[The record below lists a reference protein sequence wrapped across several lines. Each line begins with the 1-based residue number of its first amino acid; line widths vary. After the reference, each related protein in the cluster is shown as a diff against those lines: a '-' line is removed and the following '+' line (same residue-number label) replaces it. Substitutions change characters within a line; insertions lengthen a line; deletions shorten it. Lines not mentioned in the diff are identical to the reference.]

1 MNRFAIGLMARAPSS
16 PGKTRL
22 APHIDEARLRA
33 LREAFFADALLVVEA
48 VPHVDPF
55 VFVTPADAAAEIGD
69 RTRPSTIVLPQDGED
84 LGARMRHALHVLL
97 VGREYDGAMLVGTD
111 VPLLTVE
118 HLQEALTL
126 LRTRGGVVLGPADD
140 GGYYL
145 IGMTGLNDAIFDR
158 IAWGSD
164 TVLLDTVAAAERQA
178 IDLCLIRG
186 AYDVDTI
193 NDLRRAERDVNDEPP
208 GLAPH
213 LREWLVRSTH

>member
-145 IGMTGLNDAIFDR
+145 IGLRTPTPAVFTGV
-158 IAWGSD
+158 AWGTSRVLAETLARASGLRTRLLEPCFDID
-164 TVLLDTVAAAERQA
+164 TPADLARLADLLARGDVLLPRTAA
-178 IDLCLIRG
+178 LL
-186 AYDVDTI
+186 
-193 NDLRRAERDVNDEPP
+193 
-208 GLAPH
+208 GLPA
-213 LREWLVRSTH
+213 LGS